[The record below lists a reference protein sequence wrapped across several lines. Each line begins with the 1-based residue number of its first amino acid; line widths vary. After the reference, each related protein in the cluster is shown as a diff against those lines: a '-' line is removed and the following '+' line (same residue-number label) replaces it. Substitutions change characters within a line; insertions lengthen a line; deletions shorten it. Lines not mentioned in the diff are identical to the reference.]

1 MVSAVDRALAWE
13 GLSIVVD
20 GVVVRSAVVAGFSE
34 GILAYWP
41 PGLEDRVL
49 NIFNKF
55 YIQVPGH
62 AYLVLYSLRLGR
74 KFLIVLTGER
84 VLALEIDKRL
94 NAEKMGEKLLDSL
107 RKLERLFSIDE
118 S

>member
-1 MVSAVDRALAWE
+1 
-13 GLSIVVD
+13 
-20 GVVVRSAVVAGFSE
+20 
-34 GILAYWP
+34 
-41 PGLEDRVL
+41 
-49 NIFNKF
+49 
-55 YIQVPGH
+55 
-62 AYLVLYSLRLGR
+62 
-74 KFLIVLTGER
+74 VLTGER